1 MLLGC
6 MTKLLVKSQKI
17 KRYDMGIFTVY
28 KDKLILLGVGIV
40 ITLVLGLGFMLKL
53 QSNKIE
59 ELSQTIQSLSAE
71 LVVANANKA
80 TLEAAIKS
88 QNVVIESNRN
98 DYEAKVTEYE
108 EWQAKPAE
116 IKYKTI
122 VKEIKSDDCID
133 IKNALDELSTI
144 KF

>member
-1 MLLGC
+1 MGW
-6 MTKLLVKSQKI
+6 MTL
-17 KRYDMGIFTVY
+17 Y
-28 KDKLILLGVGIV
+28 KDKLVLLGVGIV
-40 ITLVLGLGFMLKL
+40 ITLAIGLGFMLKL

-59 ELSQTIQSLSAE
+59 ELGQTIQSLSTE

-88 QNVVIESNRN
+88 QNTVIELNRN
-98 DYEAKVTEYE
+98 DYEAKVAEYE

-122 VKEIKSDDCID
+122 VKEIKSDECVD

>member
-1 MLLGC
+1 MGW
-6 MTKLLVKSQKI
+6 MTL
-17 KRYDMGIFTVY
+17 Y
-28 KDKLILLGVGIV
+28 KDKLILLGVGII
-40 ITLVLGLGFMLKL
+40 ITLVIGLGFMLKL

-80 TLEAAIKS
+80 TLEAAIRS
-88 QNVVIESNRN
+88 QNVLIELNRN
-98 DYEAKVTEYE
+98 DYEAKVAEYE

-122 VKEIKSDDCID
+122 VKEIKSDECID

>member
-1 MLLGC
+1 MGW
-6 MTKLLVKSQKI
+6 MTL
-17 KRYDMGIFTVY
+17 Y
-28 KDKLILLGVGIV
+28 KDKLMLLGVGIV
-40 ITLVLGLGFMLKL
+40 IALVIGLGFMLKL

-59 ELSQTIQSLSAE
+59 ELGQTIQSLSAE
-71 LVVANANKA
+71 LVIANANKA

-88 QNVVIESNRN
+88 QNAVIELNRN
-98 DYEAKVTEYE
+98 DYEAKTAKYE

-116 IKYKTI
+116 VKYKTI

-133 IKNALDELSTI
+133 IKNALDELSTV

>member
-1 MLLGC
+1 MGW
-6 MTKLLVKSQKI
+6 MTL
-17 KRYDMGIFTVY
+17 Y
-28 KDKLILLGVGIV
+28 KDKLILLGIGIV
-40 ITLVLGLGFMLKL
+40 ITLVIGLGFMLKL

-59 ELSQTIQSLSAE
+59 ELGQTIQSLRAE
-71 LVVANANKA
+71 LVVANTNKA

-88 QNVVIESNRN
+88 QNAVIELNRN
-98 DYEAKVTEYE
+98 DYEAKVAEYE

-122 VKEIKSDDCID
+122 VKEIKSDECVD

>member
-1 MLLGC
+1 
-6 MTKLLVKSQKI
+6 
-17 KRYDMGIFTVY
+17 MGWMALY
-28 KDKLILLGVGIV
+28 KDKVMLLGVGIV
-40 ITLVLGLGFMLKL
+40 ITLVIGLGFVLKL

-59 ELSQTIQSLSAE
+59 ELGQTIQSLSEE
-71 LVVANANKA
+71 LVVAKANKA

-88 QNVVIESNRN
+88 QNVVIELNRN
-98 DYEAKVTEYE
+98 DYEAKVAKYE
-108 EWQAKPAE
+108 AWQAKPAE
-116 IKYKTI
+116 VKYKTI

>member
-6 MTKLLVKSQKI
+6 LTKLLVKSQKI
-17 KRYDMGIFTVY
+17 KRYNMGIFTVY

-88 QNVVIESNRN
+88 QNTVIELNRN
-98 DYEAKVTEYE
+98 DYEAKVAEYE

-122 VKEIKSDDCID
+122 VKEIKSDECVD

>member
-1 MLLGC
+1 MGW
-6 MTKLLVKSQKI
+6 MT
-17 KRYDMGIFTVY
+17 MY
-28 KDKLILLGVGIV
+28 KDKLVLLGVGIV
-40 ITLVLGLGFMLKL
+40 ITLAIGLGFMLKL

-59 ELSQTIQSLSAE
+59 ELGQTIQSLSAE
-71 LVVANANKA
+71 LVVANANKV

-88 QNVVIESNRN
+88 QNTVIELNKN
-98 DYEAKVTEYE
+98 DYETKFAEYE

-122 VKEIKSDDCID
+122 VKEIKSDECVD

>member
-1 MLLGC
+1 MGW
-6 MTKLLVKSQKI
+6 MTL
-17 KRYDMGIFTVY
+17 Y

-40 ITLVLGLGFMLKL
+40 IALVIGLGFMLKL

-59 ELSQTIQSLSAE
+59 ELGQTIQSLSAE

-88 QNVVIESNRN
+88 QNTVIELNRN
-98 DYEAKVTEYE
+98 DYEAKVAEYE

-122 VKEIKSDDCID
+122 VKEIKSDECVD

>member
-1 MLLGC
+1 MEW
-6 MTKLLVKSQKI
+6 MTI
-17 KRYDMGIFTVY
+17 Y
-28 KDKLILLGVGIV
+28 KDKIQLLVAGMV
-40 ITLVLGLGFMLKL
+40 ITLVLGLGVLLKL

-88 QNVVIESNRN
+88 QNVLIELNRN
-98 DYEAKVTEYE
+98 DYEAKVAEYE

-122 VKEIKSDDCID
+122 VKEIKSDECVD

>member
-1 MLLGC
+1 MGW
-6 MTKLLVKSQKI
+6 MTL
-17 KRYDMGIFTVY
+17 Y
-28 KDKLILLGVGIV
+28 KDKLILLGVGII
-40 ITLVLGLGFMLKL
+40 ITLVIGLGFMLKL

-88 QNVVIESNRN
+88 QNVVIELNRN
-98 DYEAKVTEYE
+98 DYEAKVAEYE

-122 VKEIKSDDCID
+122 VKEIKSDECVD

>member
-1 MLLGC
+1 MEW
-6 MTKLLVKSQKI
+6 MTI
-17 KRYDMGIFTVY
+17 Y
-28 KDKLILLGVGIV
+28 KDKLVLLGVGIV
-40 ITLVLGLGFMLKL
+40 ITLVIGLGFMLKL

-59 ELSQTIQSLSAE
+59 ELGQIIQSLNAE
-71 LVVANANKA
+71 LVIVNANKA
-80 TLEAAIKS
+80 TLEVAIKS
-88 QNVVIESNRN
+88 QNTEIELNRN
-98 DYEAKVTEYE
+98 DYEAKVSVYE

-122 VKEIKSDDCID
+122 VKEIKSDECVD

>member
-1 MLLGC
+1 MGW
-6 MTKLLVKSQKI
+6 MT
-17 KRYDMGIFTVY
+17 MY

-40 ITLVLGLGFMLKL
+40 ITLVIGLGFMLKL

-88 QNVVIESNRN
+88 QNVVIELNRN
-98 DYEAKVTEYE
+98 DYEAKVAEYE

-122 VKEIKSDDCID
+122 VKEIKSDECVD

>member
-1 MLLGC
+1 MGW
-6 MTKLLVKSQKI
+6 MTI
-17 KRYDMGIFTVY
+17 Y
-28 KDKLILLGVGIV
+28 KDKVQLLVVGIV
-40 ITLVLGLGFMLKL
+40 ITLVIGLGFMLKL

-59 ELSQTIQSLSAE
+59 ELGQTIQSLSAE

-88 QNVVIESNRN
+88 QNTVIELNRN
-98 DYEAKVTEYE
+98 DYEAKVAEYE

-122 VKEIKSDDCID
+122 VKEIKSDECFD

>member
-1 MLLGC
+1 MGW
-6 MTKLLVKSQKI
+6 MTI
-17 KRYDMGIFTVY
+17 Y
-28 KDKLILLGVGIV
+28 KDKVQLLVVGIV
-40 ITLVLGLGFMLKL
+40 VTLVLGLGFMLKL

-59 ELSQTIQSLSAE
+59 ELGQTIQSLSAE

-88 QNVVIESNRN
+88 QNAVIELNRN
-98 DYEAKVTEYE
+98 DYEAKVAEYE

-122 VKEIKSDDCID
+122 VKEIKSDECVD

>member
-1 MLLGC
+1 MGW
-6 MTKLLVKSQKI
+6 MTL
-17 KRYDMGIFTVY
+17 Y
-28 KDKLILLGVGIV
+28 KDKIQLLVAGIV
-40 ITLVLGLGFMLKL
+40 ITLVIGLGFMLKL

-59 ELSQTIQSLSAE
+59 ELGQTIQSLSAE

-88 QNVVIESNRN
+88 QNAVIELNRN
-98 DYEAKVTEYE
+98 DYEAKVAEYE

-122 VKEIKSDDCID
+122 VKEIKSDECVD

>member
-1 MLLGC
+1 
-6 MTKLLVKSQKI
+6 
-17 KRYDMGIFTVY
+17 MGIFTVY
-28 KDKLILLGVGIV
+28 KDKLILLGVGLV
-40 ITLVLGLGFMLKL
+40 ITLVIGLGFMLKL

-71 LVVANANKA
+71 LVVANTNKA

-88 QNVVIESNRN
+88 QNTVIELSRN

-122 VKEIKSDDCID
+122 VKEIKSDECID

>member
-1 MLLGC
+1 
-6 MTKLLVKSQKI
+6 MTL
-17 KRYDMGIFTVY
+17 Y

-40 ITLVLGLGFMLKL
+40 ITLAIGLGFMLKL

-59 ELSQTIQSLSAE
+59 ELGQTIQSLSAE

-88 QNVVIESNRN
+88 QNTVIELNRN
-98 DYEAKVTEYE
+98 DYEAKVAEYE

-122 VKEIKSDDCID
+122 VKEIKSDECVD

>member
-1 MLLGC
+1 MGW
-6 MTKLLVKSQKI
+6 MTL
-17 KRYDMGIFTVY
+17 Y
-28 KDKLILLGVGIV
+28 KDKLILLGIGIV
-40 ITLVLGLGFMLKL
+40 ITLVIGLGFMLKL

-59 ELSQTIQSLSAE
+59 ELGQTIQALSAE

-88 QNVVIESNRN
+88 QNVVIELNRN
-98 DYEAKVTEYE
+98 DYEAKVAEYE

-122 VKEIKSDDCID
+122 VKEIKSDECVD

>member
-1 MLLGC
+1 
-6 MTKLLVKSQKI
+6 
-17 KRYDMGIFTVY
+17 MGWITLY

-40 ITLVLGLGFMLKL
+40 ITLVIGLGFMLKL

-88 QNVVIESNRN
+88 QNTVIELNRN
-98 DYEAKVTEYE
+98 DYEAKVAEYE

-122 VKEIKSDDCID
+122 VKEIKSDECVD

>member
-1 MLLGC
+1 MGW
-6 MTKLLVKSQKI
+6 MT
-17 KRYDMGIFTVY
+17 MF
-28 KDKLILLGVGIV
+28 KDKLVLLGVGVV
-40 ITLVLGLGFMLKL
+40 ITLVIGLGFMLKL

-59 ELSQTIQSLSAE
+59 ELGQTIQSLSAE

-88 QNVVIESNRN
+88 QNAVIELNRN
-98 DYEAKVTEYE
+98 DYEAKVAEYE

-122 VKEIKSDDCID
+122 VKEIKSDECVD

>member
-1 MLLGC
+1 MGW
-6 MTKLLVKSQKI
+6 MTL
-17 KRYDMGIFTVY
+17 Y

-40 ITLVLGLGFMLKL
+40 ITLVIGLGFMIKL

-59 ELSQTIQSLSAE
+59 KLDQTIQSLSAE

-88 QNVVIESNRN
+88 QNIVIESNRN
-98 DYEAKVTEYE
+98 DYEAKVAKYE

>member
-1 MLLGC
+1 MGW
-6 MTKLLVKSQKI
+6 MT
-17 KRYDMGIFTVY
+17 MY
-28 KDKLILLGVGIV
+28 KDKLVLLVVGIV
-40 ITLVLGLGFMLKL
+40 ITLVIGLGFMLKL

-71 LVVANANKA
+71 LVVANANKV

-88 QNVVIESNRN
+88 QNTVIELNRN
-98 DYEAKVTEYE
+98 EYEAKVAEYE

-122 VKEIKSDDCID
+122 VKEIKSDECID

>member
-1 MLLGC
+1 
-6 MTKLLVKSQKI
+6 
-17 KRYDMGIFTVY
+17 MGIFTVY

-53 QSNKIE
+53 QSNNIE
-59 ELSQTIQSLSAE
+59 ELGQTIQSLSAE
-71 LVVANANKA
+71 LVVANANKV

-88 QNVVIESNRN
+88 QNAVIELNRN
-98 DYEAKVTEYE
+98 DYEAKVAEYE

-122 VKEIKSDDCID
+122 VKEVKSDECVD

>member
-1 MLLGC
+1 MEW
-6 MTKLLVKSQKI
+6 MTL
-17 KRYDMGIFTVY
+17 Y

-40 ITLVLGLGFMLKL
+40 ITLGIGLGFMLKL

-59 ELSQTIQSLSAE
+59 ELGQTIQSLSAE

-88 QNVVIESNRN
+88 QNTVIELNRN
-98 DYEAKVTEYE
+98 DYEAKVAEYE

-122 VKEIKSDDCID
+122 VKEIKSDECVD

>member
-1 MLLGC
+1 MGW
-6 MTKLLVKSQKI
+6 MTI
-17 KRYDMGIFTVY
+17 Y
-28 KDKLILLGVGIV
+28 KDKVQLLVVGIV
-40 ITLVLGLGFMLKL
+40 VTLVLGLGFMLKL

-59 ELSQTIQSLSAE
+59 ELGQTIQSLSAE

-88 QNVVIESNRN
+88 QNTVIELNRN
-98 DYEAKVTEYE
+98 DYEAKVAEYE

-122 VKEIKSDDCID
+122 VKEIKSDECID

>member
-1 MLLGC
+1 MGW
-6 MTKLLVKSQKI
+6 MTL
-17 KRYDMGIFTVY
+17 Y

-40 ITLVLGLGFMLKL
+40 ITLVTGLGFMLKL

-59 ELSQTIQSLSAE
+59 ELGQTIQSLSAE

-80 TLEAAIKS
+80 TLEAAIRS
-88 QNVVIESNRN
+88 QNTVIELNRN
-98 DYEAKVTEYE
+98 DYEAKVAEYE
-108 EWQAKPAE
+108 EWQARPAE

-122 VKEIKSDDCID
+122 VKEIKSDECVD

>member
-1 MLLGC
+1 MGW
-6 MTKLLVKSQKI
+6 MTI
-17 KRYDMGIFTVY
+17 Y
-28 KDKLILLGVGIV
+28 KDKVQLLVAGIV
-40 ITLVLGLGFMLKL
+40 VTIVLGLGFMLKL

-59 ELSQTIQSLSAE
+59 ELGQTIQSLSAE

-88 QNVVIESNRN
+88 QNAVIELNRN
-98 DYEAKVTEYE
+98 DYEAKVAEYE

-122 VKEIKSDDCID
+122 VKEIKSDECVD

>member
-1 MLLGC
+1 MGW
-6 MTKLLVKSQKI
+6 MTL
-17 KRYDMGIFTVY
+17 Y
-28 KDKLILLGVGIV
+28 KDKLILLGVGII
-40 ITLVLGLGFMLKL
+40 ITLAIGLGFMLKL

-88 QNVVIESNRN
+88 QNAVIELNRN
-98 DYEAKVTEYE
+98 DYEAKVAEYE

-122 VKEIKSDDCID
+122 VKEIKSDECID

>member
-1 MLLGC
+1 MGW
-6 MTKLLVKSQKI
+6 MTL
-17 KRYDMGIFTVY
+17 Y
-28 KDKLILLGVGIV
+28 KDKLVLLGVGIV
-40 ITLVLGLGFMLKL
+40 ITLVIGLGFMLKL

-59 ELSQTIQSLSAE
+59 ELGQIIQSLNAE
-71 LVVANANKA
+71 LVIVNANKA

-88 QNVVIESNRN
+88 QNTVIELNRN
-98 DYEAKVTEYE
+98 DYEAKVAEYE

-122 VKEIKSDDCID
+122 VKEVKSDECID

>member
-1 MLLGC
+1 
-6 MTKLLVKSQKI
+6 
-17 KRYDMGIFTVY
+17 MGIFTVY
-28 KDKLILLGVGIV
+28 KDKLMLLGVGIV
-40 ITLVLGLGFMLKL
+40 IALVIGLGFMLKL

-59 ELSQTIQSLSAE
+59 ELGQTIQSLSAE
-71 LVVANANKA
+71 LVVASANKA

-88 QNVVIESNRN
+88 QNAVIELNRN
-98 DYEAKVTEYE
+98 DYEAKVAEYE

-122 VKEIKSDDCID
+122 VKEIKSDECVD

>member
-1 MLLGC
+1 
-6 MTKLLVKSQKI
+6 
-17 KRYDMGIFTVY
+17 MGIFTVY

-53 QSNKIE
+53 QSSKIE

-88 QNVVIESNRN
+88 QNTVIELNRN

-122 VKEIKSDDCID
+122 VKEIKSDECVD

>member
-1 MLLGC
+1 
-6 MTKLLVKSQKI
+6 
-17 KRYDMGIFTVY
+17 MGWTVLY
-28 KDKLILLGVGIV
+28 KDKVMLLGVGIV
-40 ITLVLGLGFMLKL
+40 IALVIGLGFMLKL

-59 ELSQTIQSLSAE
+59 ELGQTIQSLSAE

-88 QNVVIESNRN
+88 QNAVIELNRN
-98 DYEAKVTEYE
+98 DYEAKVAKYE

-116 IKYKTI
+116 VKYKTI

-133 IKNALDELSTI
+133 IKNALDELSTV

>member
-1 MLLGC
+1 MGW
-6 MTKLLVKSQKI
+6 MTL
-17 KRYDMGIFTVY
+17 Y
-28 KDKLILLGVGIV
+28 KDKLMLLGVGIV
-40 ITLVLGLGFMLKL
+40 IALVIGLGFMLKL

-59 ELSQTIQSLSAE
+59 ELGQTIQSLSAE

-88 QNVVIESNRN
+88 QNVLIELNRN
-98 DYEAKVTEYE
+98 DYEAKVAEYE

-122 VKEIKSDDCID
+122 VKEIKSDECVD

>member
-1 MLLGC
+1 MGW
-6 MTKLLVKSQKI
+6 MTL
-17 KRYDMGIFTVY
+17 Y
-28 KDKLILLGVGIV
+28 KDKLMLLGVGIV
-40 ITLVLGLGFMLKL
+40 IALVIGLGFMLKL

-59 ELSQTIQSLSAE
+59 ELGQTIQSLSAE
-71 LVVANANKA
+71 LVVANANKV

-88 QNVVIESNRN
+88 QNTVIESNRN
-98 DYEAKVTEYE
+98 EYEAKVAEYE